1 LTEGG
6 APEGSAGPPESPAP
20 PRARAPRTTPAER
33 ARLRDDFVRLCEIP
47 SPSFRERAVADF
59 VRGELRAAGLHVSED
74 ASASETGSDCGN
86 LLARIAGPPGARTIL
101 LCAHLDTVPL
111 NPKDG
116 FVEVV
121 ETEGVLSN
129 RHESILGADNKS
141 AVAPLLGVAR
151 RYAAEPPPVGIELL
165 FTTAEEPGLIGVKAF
180 ARDSLRAE
188 LGYVFDHASPWGELV
203 TAAPTYYTID
213 ASFRGQSAHA
223 GIRPEAGSSAIAAA
237 ASAIARLELGRI
249 DAKTTANAGTIEG
262 GSARNVVPERCEVR
276 LEARSL
282 DHDRANDTVSAMV
295 DVLTEGASDGSCDLE
310 LTVEEVC
317 RAYRI
322 AQTAPVVEIASAA
335 LRGLGIE
342 PECIPTGGGSDASVL
357 QARGLP
363 CLNVA
368 NGTQANHQPDERVT
382 VEALELGLD
391 VALGIVSH
399 AA

>member
-1 LTEGG
+1 M
-6 APEGSAGPPESPAP
+6 SRS
-20 PRARAPRTTPAER
+20 TPAER
-33 ARLRDDFVRLCEIP
+33 ARLREDFVRLCEIP
-47 SPSFRERAVADF
+47 SPSFRERAVADH
-59 VRGELRAAGLHVSED
+59 VIGELRAAGLHVHED
-74 ASASETGSDCGN
+74 GSAAETGSNCGN

-111 NPKDG
+111 TPHDG

-121 ETEGVLSN
+121 ETEGVLTN

-141 AVAPLLGVAR
+141 AVAPLLGIAR

-165 FTTAEEPGLIGVKAF
+165 FTTAEEPGLIGAKAF
-180 ARDSLRAE
+180 DRDQLQAE
-188 LGYVFDHASPWGELV
+188 LGYVFDHASPWGELIV
-203 TAAPTYYTID
+203 AAPTYYTID

-237 ASAIARLELGRI
+237 ASAIARLELGRL
-249 DAKTTANAGTIEG
+249 DAKTTANVGTIEG
-262 GSARNVVPERCEVR
+262 GSARNVVPERCQVK

-282 DHDRANDTVSAMV
+282 DHDRASATVNDIV

-322 AQTAPVVEIASAA
+322 SQSAPVVEIAAAA

-342 PECIPTGGGSDASVL
+342 PACIPTGGGSDASVL

-382 VEALELGLD
+382 VDALELGLD
-391 VALGIVSH
+391 VALGIVSS

>member
-1 LTEGG
+1 M
-6 APEGSAGPPESPAP
+6 SRS
-20 PRARAPRTTPAER
+20 TPAER
-33 ARLRDDFVRLCEIP
+33 ARLREDFVRLCEIP
-47 SPSFRERAVADF
+47 SPSFRERAVADH
-59 VRGELRAAGLHVSED
+59 VIGELRAAGLHVHED
-74 ASASETGSDCGN
+74 GSAAETGSNCGN

-111 NPKDG
+111 NPHDG

-121 ETEGVLSN
+121 ETEGVLTN

-141 AVAPLLGVAR
+141 AVAPLLGIAR

-165 FTTAEEPGLIGVKAF
+165 FTTAEEPGLIGAKAF
-180 ARDSLRAE
+180 DRDQLQAE
-188 LGYVFDHASPWGELV
+188 LGYVFDHASPWGELIV
-203 TAAPTYYTID
+203 AAPTYYTID

-237 ASAIARLELGRI
+237 ASAIARLELGRL
-249 DAKTTANAGTIEG
+249 DAKTTANVGTIEG
-262 GSARNVVPERCEVR
+262 GSARNVVPERCQVK

-282 DHDRANDTVSAMV
+282 DHDRASATVNDIV

-322 AQTAPVVEIASAA
+322 SQSAPVVEIAAAA

-342 PECIPTGGGSDASVL
+342 PACIPTGGGSDASVL

-382 VEALELGLD
+382 VDALELGLD
-391 VALGIVSH
+391 VALGIVSS